1 MDLTDDHSEI
11 LGRAKQIA
19 EQARRAEDELAD
31 RRGELAVVIRQ
42 ARELDPPVPISAL
55 AEATG
60 PTAAR
65 VSQIAHGRR

>member
-1 MDLTDDHSEI
+1 VDLTDDHSEI
-11 LGRAKQIA
+11 LGRAEQIA

-31 RRGELAVVIRQ
+31 RREELAAVIRR

-55 AEATG
+55 ADATG
-60 PTAAR
+60 LTEAR